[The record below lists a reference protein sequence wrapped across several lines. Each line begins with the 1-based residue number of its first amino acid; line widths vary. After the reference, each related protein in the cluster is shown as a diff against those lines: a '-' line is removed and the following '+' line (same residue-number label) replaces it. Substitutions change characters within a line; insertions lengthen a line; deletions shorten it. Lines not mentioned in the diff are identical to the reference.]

1 MHSYLITDPR
11 YYGTSTHFFRQS
23 LNRSLIKYNPDFVC
37 FRDKTEGDKSALLE
51 SFSAISKE
59 SDKIFLV
66 NGDIDDA
73 VKYCLGGVHLR
84 GGQQNLIKEAKKA
97 GLITV
102 VSCHDTAN
110 IELSLALGA
119 DYVTLSPIFAAP
131 NKGEP
136 LGLDSFLSM
145 ISTIDR
151 QKVFALG
158 GIDDE
163 SKIEQIA
170 KTGVFGFASIRY
182 FIN

>member
-11 YYGTSTHFFRQS
+11 YYGTSPHFFRQS

-37 FRDKTEGDKSALLE
+37 FRDKTDGDKSTLLE
-51 SFSAISKE
+51 SFSTISKE
-59 SDKIFLV
+59 SDKIFLL
-66 NGDIDDA
+66 NGNIDDA
-73 VKYCLGGVHLR
+73 VKYGLDGVHLR
-84 GGQQNLIKEAKKA
+84 GGQQNLIKDAKKA
-97 GLITV
+97 GLMAVI
-102 VSCHDTAN
+102 SCHDKAD
-110 IELSLALGA
+110 IELSFAFGA
-119 DYVTLSPIFAAP
+119 DYVTLSPIFATP

-136 LGLDSFLSM
+136 LGLDRFLSM

-182 FIN
+182 FIS